1 MSDALN
7 RNDPVPYH
15 LIPERYA
22 FMVNPLEDPQWSTYS
37 ATKRFVII
45 SQSVL
50 LGHEVYQNAVA
61 EVNNHTE
68 RLRLLAYTIAEL
80 QPPGT
85 FDPTNQAE
93 FAKVAVEFR
102 QVREALEKSKSAAV
116 TAYDTFQALRED
128 ALQLAQQFEVTP
140 PSTTKESP

>member
-1 MSDALN
+1 MSGALN
-7 RNDPVPYH
+7 RDDPVPYQ

-37 ATKRFVII
+37 ATKQFVIV
-45 SQSVL
+45 SQSVF
-50 LGHEVYQNAVA
+50 LGHEVYQNAVD

-80 QPPGT
+80 KPPGT
-85 FDPTNQAE
+85 FNPTNQAE

-102 QVREALEKSKSAAV
+102 LVREALEKSKSAAI
-116 TAYDTFQALRED
+116 TAYDAFQALRED
-128 ALQLAQQFEVTP
+128 ALKLAQQFE
-140 PSTTKESP
+140 